1 VPSDAPIESAVRHPP
16 AGSEPQPRERVPAL
30 VTAGPVGAPLSQTRT
45 PSDDPPTPLASVAAP
60 IGTAGNTATAAA
72 PLLPAGTIQPLAE
85 SLPPRPAPAAPPAA
99 AAANTNAPI
108 VDPAAPLVAG
118 VRQVLDRYAQGYS
131 SRQAAIVRQ
140 VWPEVDARALERA
153 FGQLDSQDVRFDECR
168 IEAAEAAA
176 NATCTG
182 MASWVPAVGD
192 RSPRRQ
198 PRTWRFALARE
209 GQGWIITQ
217 ARVAAK

>member
-1 VPSDAPIESAVRHPP
+1 
-16 AGSEPQPRERVPAL
+16 
-30 VTAGPVGAPLSQTRT
+30 
-45 PSDDPPTPLASVAAP
+45 VAAP

-72 PLLPAGTIQPLAE
+72 PLSPAGTIQPLAE
-85 SLPPRPAPAAPPAA
+85 SLPPRPAPAPPPAA
-99 AAANTNAPI
+99 AAAVNTTATM
-108 VDPAAPLVAG
+108 VDPAAHLVAG
-118 VRQVLDRYAQGYS
+118 VRQVLDTYAQGYS
-131 SRQAAIVRQ
+131 SKQAAIVRQ

-153 FGQLDSQDVRFDECR
+153 FGQLDSQVVRFDECR
-168 IEAAEAAA
+168 IEAAETSAS
-176 NATCTG
+176 ATCTG